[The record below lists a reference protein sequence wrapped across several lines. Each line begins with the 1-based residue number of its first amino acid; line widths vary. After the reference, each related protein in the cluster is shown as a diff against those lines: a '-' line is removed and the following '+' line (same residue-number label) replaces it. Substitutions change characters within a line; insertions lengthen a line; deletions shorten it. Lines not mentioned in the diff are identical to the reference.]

1 MLLVMEGDI
10 MGASNFDQATISGKN
25 AAFQQAVDALR
36 KRFRFD
42 FVSMGITAFPGAPLT
57 WLYSAGET
65 SNRHRRISLAPGH
78 GIGGIVLKT
87 GKPMLFTD
95 IDSEMDPR
103 EYSSYPIVF
112 AEDLRSFCALPL
124 KRADHV
130 IAVLLCAFRNVDPSH
145 AKTFRALIA
154 DELRGVFCGLEVVS
168 EGFIGLGETSDR
180 SEATLVD
187 ISGDTSFAGVRDTDE
202 TGAPKL
208 LRGDLARAIGA
219 QEEERRRIS
228 RELHDGVAQELLT
241 VTFTLQRLTDH
252 VDAEGADILEE
263 ARGGINGVLD
273 ELHNISVM
281 LRPSSLDH
289 LGFVPALRSQ
299 ALLLEKTYGSAIRFE
314 GQLSLPRFDR
324 ALETQAYRICQEAMT
339 NACKYSGSDVV
350 TVSVETAGNWLHIS
364 IVDEGCGF
372 DVAHPAIKGTGCG
385 LLGMQERA
393 NQVGAT
399 LSVESNEHGTRVT
412 LVTPMRSSEEGDTR

>member
-1 MLLVMEGDI
+1 
-10 MGASNFDQATISGKN
+10 MGASNFDQATLSGEN
-25 AAFQQAVDALR
+25 AVFQHAVNALR
-36 KRFRFD
+36 ERFRFD
-42 FVSMGITAFPGAPLT
+42 FASMGITAFVGAPLK
-57 WLYSAGET
+57 WVYSAGET
-65 SNRHRRISLAPGH
+65 SNRHRRIALAPGH
-78 GIGGIVLKT
+78 GIGGIVLKA

-124 KRADHV
+124 KRGEHV
-130 IAVLLCAFRNVDPSH
+130 VAVLLCAFRNVDPSH
-145 AKTFRALIA
+145 AETFHTLIA
-154 DELRGVFCGLEVVS
+154 DELRGTFCGLDVVS
-168 EGFIGLGETSDR
+168 EGFMGLGGADGL
-180 SEATLVD
+180 SEPLFAD
-187 ISGDTSFAGVRDTDE
+187 AAADAGFAGIRDTDE

-208 LRGDLARAIGA
+208 VRGDLARAISA

-241 VTFTLQRLTDH
+241 VTFTLQRLTGH
-252 VDAEGADILEE
+252 LDAEGATILEE
-263 ARGGINGVLD
+263 ARGGISAVLD

-299 ALLLEKTYGSAIRFE
+299 ALLLESTYGSAIRFQ
-314 GQLSLPRFDR
+314 GTLTLPRFDR
-324 ALETQAYRICQEAMT
+324 VLETQAYRICQEAMT

-350 TVSVETAGNWLHIS
+350 TVEVETAGDWLHIS
-364 IVDEGCGF
+364 VIDEGCGF
-372 DVAHPAIKGTGCG
+372 DVAHPTIKGSGCG

-393 NQVGAT
+393 SQVGAT
-399 LSVESNEHGTRVT
+399 LSIASDGNGTCVT
-412 LVTPMRSSEEGDTR
+412 LVTPHALGKGR

>member
-1 MLLVMEGDI
+1 M
-10 MGASNFDQATISGKN
+10 
-25 AAFQQAVDALR
+25 
-36 KRFRFD
+36 
-42 FVSMGITAFPGAPLT
+42 
-57 WLYSAGET
+57 
-65 SNRHRRISLAPGH
+65 
-78 GIGGIVLKT
+78 
-87 GKPMLFTD
+87 
-95 IDSEMDPR
+95 
-103 EYSSYPIVF
+103 
-112 AEDLRSFCALPL
+112 
-124 KRADHV
+124 
-130 IAVLLCAFRNVDPSH
+130 
-145 AKTFRALIA
+145 
-154 DELRGVFCGLEVVS
+154 
-168 EGFIGLGETSDR
+168 
-180 SEATLVD
+180 
-187 ISGDTSFAGVRDTDE
+187 RDTDE

-324 ALETQAYRICQEAMT
+324 ALETQAYRMHPEAMT
-339 NACKYSGSDVV
+339 NACKV
-350 TVSVETAGNWLHIS
+350 LRI
-364 IVDEGCGF
+364 GCR
-372 DVAHPAIKGTGCG
+372 DR
-385 LLGMQERA
+385 ER
-393 NQVGAT
+393 
-399 LSVESNEHGTRVT
+399 
-412 LVTPMRSSEEGDTR
+412 

>member
-1 MLLVMEGDI
+1 
-10 MGASNFDQATISGKN
+10 MGASNFNQATLSGEN
-25 AAFQQAVDALR
+25 AAFQEAVNTLHA
-36 KRFRFD
+36 RFHFD
-42 FVSMGITAFPGAPLT
+42 FTSMGITAFVGAPLK
-57 WLYSAGET
+57 WVYSAGET
-65 SNRHRRISLAPGH
+65 SNRHRRIALAPGH
-78 GIGGIVLKT
+78 GIGGIVLKA

-124 KRADHV
+124 KRGNHV
-130 IAVLLCAFRNVDPSH
+130 VAVLLCAFRTVDPSH
-145 AKTFRALIA
+145 AKTFRTLITE
-154 DELRGVFCGLEVVS
+154 ELHGTFCGLDVVS
-168 EGFIGLGETSDR
+168 EGFIGLGETGSQAESVLTD
-180 SEATLVD
+180 AAA
-187 ISGDTSFAGVRDTDE
+187 DTSFAGMRDTDE

-241 VTFTLQRLTDH
+241 VTFTLQRLTGH
-252 VDAEGADILEE
+252 VDSEGVAILEE
-263 ARGGINGVLD
+263 ARAGINGVLD

-299 ALLLEKTYGSAIRFE
+299 ALLLEKTYGSAIHFE
-314 GQLSLPRFDR
+314 GTLTLPRFDR

-350 TVSVETAGNWLHIS
+350 TVSVEAAGDWLHIS
-364 IVDEGCGF
+364 VIDEGCGF
-372 DVAHPAIKGTGCG
+372 DVAHPTIKGSGCG

-393 NQVGAT
+393 SQVGAT
-399 LSVESNEHGTRVT
+399 LSIESGEHGTRVT
-412 LVTPMRSSEEGDTR
+412 LVTPMRTAEEGDAQ

>member
-1 MLLVMEGDI
+1 
-10 MGASNFDQATISGKN
+10 MGASNFSQETLAGENTLLQG
-25 AAFQQAVDALR
+25 AVDNLR
-36 KRFRFD
+36 KRFHFD
-42 FVSMGITAFPGAPLT
+42 FVSMGITAFVGAPLK
-57 WLYSAGET
+57 WVYSAGET
-65 SNRHRRISLAPGH
+65 SNRHRRIALAPGH
-78 GIGGIVLKT
+78 GIGGIVLKA

-124 KRADHV
+124 KRQNHV
-130 IAVLLCAFRNVDPSH
+130 VAVLLCAFRNVCPSH
-145 AKTFRALIA
+145 AETFRTLIA
-154 DELRGVFCGLEVVS
+154 KELHGTFCGLDVVS
-168 EGFIGLGETSDR
+168 EGFMALGGLGGPTEQAPAATAADPSLAGMR
-180 SEATLVD
+180 EA
-187 ISGDTSFAGVRDTDE
+187 DE
-202 TGAPKL
+202 TGAPRL
-208 LRGDLARAIGA
+208 LRSDLARAIGA

-241 VTFTLQRLTDH
+241 VTFTLQRLADH
-252 VDAEGADILEE
+252 VDNEGAAILEE
-263 ARGGINGVLD
+263 ARGGISGVLD

-299 ALLLEKTYGSAIRFE
+299 ALLLEKTYGSAIRFQ
-314 GQLSLPRFDR
+314 GALTLPRFDR

-350 TVSVETAGNWLHIS
+350 TVSVATAGDWLHIS
-364 IVDEGCGF
+364 ISDEGCGF
-372 DVAHPAIKGTGCG
+372 DVAHPVIKGSGCG

-399 LSVESNEHGTRVT
+399 LSIESGDRGTRVT
-412 LVTPMRSSEEGDTR
+412 LVTPMHTANEGDAR

>member
-1 MLLVMEGDI
+1 M
-10 MGASNFDQATISGKN
+10 
-25 AAFQQAVDALR
+25 
-36 KRFRFD
+36 
-42 FVSMGITAFPGAPLT
+42 
-57 WLYSAGET
+57 
-65 SNRHRRISLAPGH
+65 
-78 GIGGIVLKT
+78 
-87 GKPMLFTD
+87 
-95 IDSEMDPR
+95 
-103 EYSSYPIVF
+103 
-112 AEDLRSFCALPL
+112 
-124 KRADHV
+124 
-130 IAVLLCAFRNVDPSH
+130 
-145 AKTFRALIA
+145 
-154 DELRGVFCGLEVVS
+154 
-168 EGFIGLGETSDR
+168 
-180 SEATLVD
+180 
-187 ISGDTSFAGVRDTDE
+187 
-202 TGAPKL
+202 
-208 LRGDLARAIGA
+208 RGDLARAIGA

-372 DVAHPAIKGTGCG
+372 DVAHPDIKGTGCG

-412 LVTPMRSSEEGDTR
+412 LVTPMRSSEEGDAR

>member
-1 MLLVMEGDI
+1 
-10 MGASNFDQATISGKN
+10 MGASNFSQETLAGKN
-25 AAFQQAVDALR
+25 VLFQNAVDNLR
-36 KRFRFD
+36 ERFHFD
-42 FVSMGITAFPGAPLT
+42 FTSMGITAFVGAPLK
-57 WLYSAGET
+57 WVYSAGET
-65 SNRHRRISLAPGH
+65 SNRHRRIALAPGH
-78 GIGGIVLKT
+78 GIGGIVLKA

-124 KRADHV
+124 KRGNHV
-130 IAVLLCAFRNVDPSH
+130 VAVLLCAFRNVDPSH
-145 AKTFRALIA
+145 AETFRTLIA
-154 DELRGVFCGLEVVS
+154 EELRGTFCGLDVVS
-168 EGFIGLGETSDR
+168 EGFMGLGETS
-180 SEATLVD
+180 SQAQETPIGTAA
-187 ISGDTSFAGVRDTDE
+187 DTSFAGMRDTDE

-241 VTFTLQRLTDH
+241 VTFTLQRLADH
-252 VDAEGADILEE
+252 VDAEGAAILEE

-299 ALLLEKTYGSAIRFE
+299 ALLLEKTYGSAIRFQ
-314 GQLSLPRFDR
+314 GTLTLPRFDR

-350 TVSVETAGNWLHIS
+350 TVNVEAAGDWLHIS
-364 IVDEGCGF
+364 VTDEGCGF
-372 DVAHPAIKGTGCG
+372 NVAHPTIKGSGCG

-393 NQVGAT
+393 SQVGAT
-399 LSVESNEHGTRVT
+399 LSIESGNHGTCVT
-412 LVTPMRSSEEGDTR
+412 LVTPMRTATEGGAQ

>member
-1 MLLVMEGDI
+1 MI
-10 MGASNFDQATISGKN
+10 
-25 AAFQQAVDALR
+25 
-36 KRFRFD
+36 
-42 FVSMGITAFPGAPLT
+42 
-57 WLYSAGET
+57 
-65 SNRHRRISLAPGH
+65 
-78 GIGGIVLKT
+78 
-87 GKPMLFTD
+87 
-95 IDSEMDPR
+95 PR
-103 EYSSYPIVF
+103 EYSSYPSSSQ
-112 AEDLRSFCALPL
+112 DLRSFCALPL

-130 IAVLLCAFRNVDPSH
+130 VAVLLCAFRIVDPSH

-168 EGFIGLGETSDR
+168 EGFMGLGETGDR
-180 SEATLVD
+180 SETTLVD

-281 LRPSSLDH
+281 R
-289 LGFVPALRSQ
+289 A
-299 ALLLEKTYGSAIRFE
+299 GSAIIWGSCPLCAARPCCWE
-314 GQLSLPRFDR
+314 NLAPPSAQAEALLPASIAHWKRKP
-324 ALETQAYRICQEAMT
+324 I
-339 NACKYSGSDVV
+339 ACARK
-350 TVSVETAGNWLHIS
+350 
-364 IVDEGCGF
+364 
-372 DVAHPAIKGTGCG
+372 P
-385 LLGMQERA
+385 
-393 NQVGAT
+393 
-399 LSVESNEHGTRVT
+399 
-412 LVTPMRSSEEGDTR
+412 

>member
-1 MLLVMEGDI
+1 
-10 MGASNFDQATISGKN
+10 MGASNFSQETLAGKN
-25 AAFQQAVDALR
+25 ALFQNAVDSLHE
-36 KRFRFD
+36 RFHFD
-42 FVSMGITAFPGAPLT
+42 FTSMGITAFVGAPLK
-57 WLYSAGET
+57 WVYSAGET
-65 SNRHRRISLAPGH
+65 SNRHRRIALAPGH
-78 GIGGIVLKT
+78 GIGGIVLKA

-124 KRADHV
+124 KRGNHV
-130 IAVLLCAFRNVDPSH
+130 VAVLLCAFRNVDPSH
-145 AKTFRALIA
+145 AETFRTLIA
-154 DELRGVFCGLEVVS
+154 EELHGTFCGLDVVS
-168 EGFIGLGETSDR
+168 EGFMGLGETSGQAQ
-180 SEATLVD
+180 EAP
-187 ISGDTSFAGVRDTDE
+187 IGAAADTSFAGIRDTDE

-208 LRGDLARAIGA
+208 LRGDLARAISA

-241 VTFTLQRLTDH
+241 VTFTLQRLADH
-252 VDAEGADILEE
+252 VDAEGAAILEE

-299 ALLLEKTYGSAIRFE
+299 ALLLEKTYGSAIHFQ
-314 GQLSLPRFDR
+314 GTLTLPRFDR

-350 TVSVETAGNWLHIS
+350 TVSVEAAGDWLHIS
-364 IVDEGCGF
+364 VTDEGCGF
-372 DVAHPAIKGTGCG
+372 DVAHPTIKGSGCG

-393 NQVGAT
+393 SQVGAT
-399 LSVESNEHGTRVT
+399 LSIESGDHGTCVT
-412 LVTPMRSSEEGDTR
+412 LVTPMRTATEGGAQ